1 MISFKAHYINS
12 ISINRISTNTPVTTS
27 FVELNPKC
35 VGDISCVQDISSSWE
50 LGGTFAKDIEDHFLD
65 CNWIGFNNGKRFF
78 ALTMQRSNFENLEPY
93 EVLGIAQITD
103 DNTNQIEVNYLQTDP
118 TNKYLAP
125 NREFSNIGKIIL
137 DSIRKVFNKNII
149 LKSTESAK
157 KFYKK
162 YGFERIKRSSNFILR
177 SKS

>member
-50 LGGTFAKDIEDHFLD
+50 LGGTFAKDIEDLFLD

-93 EVLGIAQITD
+93 EVLGLAQITD
-103 DNTNQIEVNYLQTDP
+103 GNADQIKINFLQTDP
-118 TNKYLAP
+118 SNKYLAR
-125 NREFSNIGKIIL
+125 NREFSGIGKAIL
-137 DSIRKVFNKNII
+137 DSIRGLFNTNIV
-149 LKSTESAK
+149 LRSVNTAK
-157 KFYKK
+157 KFYQK
-162 YGFERIKRSSNFILR
+162 YGFERIKRSSEFILR
-177 SKS
+177 NKY